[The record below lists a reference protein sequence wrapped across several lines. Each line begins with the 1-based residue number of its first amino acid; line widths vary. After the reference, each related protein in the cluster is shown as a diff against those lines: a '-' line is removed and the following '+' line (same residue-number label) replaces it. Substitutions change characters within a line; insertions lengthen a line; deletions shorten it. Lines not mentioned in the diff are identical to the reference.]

1 MMSVLNPC
9 DKDVFYRGTVLCIFE
24 GTSEEAEEFC
34 KERTKHTGHKHDW
47 HTFAGRKVVKYLAP
61 DPDTIQL
68 PRAEYEMSDTI
79 QVSGA
84 EYEVLKKK
92 AARYDYLLNNMGT
105 VEEYARSW
113 NPAKHKPL
121 LAYLQDFIDAAIVRC
136 VLDEKEE

>member
-61 DPDTIQL
+61 DP
-68 PRAEYEMSDTI
+68 DTI